1 MPNPTGGMAASV
13 GFFGKLPGAGDF
25 VQRRLPADFVER
37 WDRHFEHAVAASRER
52 LGERWHDA
60 WYASPAWR
68 FVLAP
73 GVCGDTAWAGVMAPA
88 SDRVGRCFPMVMAAP
103 LGGER
108 AAVAHTLREAQR
120 WFDALEHAHAEARYH
135 GSAAEAFDARL
146 ASLPG
151 PLEVLRSDPAAA
163 LQGIDWRTSTHWRMP
178 LRVHGHD
185 EAFLETLWQQVAA
198 AGGAWCLWWTHGAG
212 AVPASAMLTQ
222 GLPAPSSYAAF
233 LDAGHADDS
242 WRSLRS
248 FGPSAPAAAS
258 SPAAPPPAASA
269 SVASAEPARAPA
281 APVAAAAALP
291 DDLSELLEGIGAPAP
306 QVPDDVTVPGF
317 ARAAAPPASAPASA
331 PAPAAHAV
339 PAEPSPAPASAPAA
353 AALHTV
359 YRSPD
364 GALTVLAADD
374 GAHDPRCRGAATA
387 QAVAAAM
394 QPGEFSG
401 GMQKLRERLLA
412 RHSALQATSEDLID
426 PVMEDAAVIALHT
439 TGRWAALLRIGTGE
453 AWQWRRGQMRPV
465 FAGESASASA
475 GVDTLLSNR
484 RGAVAVGLGGAGE
497 PQCDDI
503 VCAVEP
509 GDRFLLLSTRRLM
522 ALDPALLA
530 QALALPD
537 CDSAR
542 ARIAHAC
549 ALGTDPS
556 PWPLAVIEIAS

>member
-1 MPNPTGGMAASV
+1 MPNPTGGMSASV

-185 EAFLETLWQQVAA
+185 EAFLETLWQQVAS
-198 AGGAWCLWWTHGAG
+198 AGPAWCLWWTHGAG

-222 GLPAPSSYAAF
+222 GLPAPASYAAF

-248 FGPSAPAAAS
+248 FGAPAPAAAPAPPAAQPV
-258 SPAAPPPAASA
+258 PAAPMAAP
-269 SVASAEPARAPA
+269 EPERAQAAPA
-281 APVAAAAALP
+281 AAPTPLP
-291 DDLSELLEGIGAPAP
+291 DDLSELL
-306 QVPDDVTVPGF
+306 
-317 ARAAAPPASAPASA
+317 
-331 PAPAAHAV
+331 
-339 PAEPSPAPASAPAA
+339 
-353 AALHTV
+353 
-359 YRSPD
+359 
-364 GALTVLAADD
+364 
-374 GAHDPRCRGAATA
+374 
-387 QAVAAAM
+387 
-394 QPGEFSG
+394 
-401 GMQKLRERLLA
+401 
-412 RHSALQATSEDLID
+412 
-426 PVMEDAAVIALHT
+426 
-439 TGRWAALLRIGTGE
+439 
-453 AWQWRRGQMRPV
+453 
-465 FAGESASASA
+465 
-475 GVDTLLSNR
+475 
-484 RGAVAVGLGGAGE
+484 
-497 PQCDDI
+497 
-503 VCAVEP
+503 
-509 GDRFLLLSTRRLM
+509 
-522 ALDPALLA
+522 
-530 QALALPD
+530 
-537 CDSAR
+537 
-542 ARIAHAC
+542 
-549 ALGTDPS
+549 
-556 PWPLAVIEIAS
+556 

>member
-1 MPNPTGGMAASV
+1 MPNPTGGIPASV

-185 EAFLETLWQQVAA
+185 EAFLETLWQQLAS
-198 AGGAWCLWWTHGAG
+198 AGPAWCLWWTHGAG

-222 GLPAPSSYAAF
+222 GLPAPASYAAF

-248 FGPSAPAAAS
+248 FGAP
-258 SPAAPPPAASA
+258 
-269 SVASAEPARAPA
+269 
-281 APVAAAAALP
+281 APVAAAAPAAPAPAAPEPVRVPAVPAVAPTPLP
-291 DDLSELLEGIGAPAP
+291 DDLSALLEGIGAPAP
-306 QVPDDVTVPGF
+306 PVPDDVTVPGF
-317 ARAAAPPASAPASA
+317 GRAASVPAAPSSAAVPEPA
-331 PAPAAHAV
+331 PAPAARAAPV
-339 PAEPSPAPASAPAA
+339 PPSPAAVAAAPAM
-353 AALHTV
+353 HTM

-394 QPGEFSG
+394 QPGDFSG

-475 GVDTLLSNR
+475 GVDTLLTNR
-484 RGAVAVGLGGAGE
+484 RGTVAVGLGGAGD